1 MFARI
6 VLLSIASLMLAQIS
20 FPYFGTA
27 GSPGLSSKLSL
38 DSASAVSSAWQD
50 DDDIGLSADDARP
63 HGIAPHVSIHP
74 RFADLRDEV
83 APHLRDAIWAPDVST
98 HWNPSFTHD
107 SDTHW
112 IGARILAQVAAA
124 YALLAGLLFALRSWW
139 RREVRDDLQQLSAML
154 RKSSA
159 AIGDAPE
166 FTPGHRRELHDLAR
180 TLGDLVCRRNG
191 AAEDESRTFTAF
203 LKLIE
208 ARAARLRAIAT
219 NITGWNLRVT
229 LIEDIDLFH
238 DVARQFGDAAG
249 LNENDT
255 TPVSVDAY
263 LKDRFHYGVNAD
275 DSRIVLRLQAGEA
288 FELPRAA
295 LVRLI
300 DNLVGNALAHGAP
313 PVEIGTARTAR
324 NWTLSVRDHGAG
336 GAERLQE
343 NARMS
348 PSRASQAAGRD
359 MGAHWGIGLSI
370 VGRLAQRCN
379 ATLKIGDHPEGGLCV
394 RVVVATNDGPA
405 QLIQQHALSAKRH

>member
-1 MFARI
+1 
-6 VLLSIASLMLAQIS
+6 MLAQIG
-20 FPYFGTA
+20 FPYFDTV
-27 GSPGLSSKLSL
+27 GSPGLSDKLSL
-38 DSASAVSSAWQD
+38 DAAPAASSAWQD
-50 DDDIGLSADDARP
+50 DDDIGLSANDARP
-63 HGIAPHVSIHP
+63 HGIAPRVSIHP
-74 RFADLRDEV
+74 RFADLGDEV
-83 APHLRDAIWAPDVST
+83 APHLRDAIWAPDVAT
-98 HWNPSFTHD
+98 HWNPSFAHD

-112 IGARILAQVAAA
+112 VGAPMLAQFAAA
-124 YALLAGLLFALRSWW
+124 YALLAGLLVALRSWW
-139 RREVRDDLQQLSAML
+139 RREVRNDLQQMSAML

-159 AIGDAPE
+159 DIGDAPE
-166 FTPGHRRELHDLAR
+166 FTPGRRRELHDLAR
-180 TLGDLVCRRNG
+180 SLGDLLCRRNG
-191 AAEDESRTFTAF
+191 AVEDESRTFTAF

-219 NITGWNLRVT
+219 NIAGWNLRVT
-229 LIEDIDLFH
+229 LIEDIDIFQ
-238 DVARQFGDAAG
+238 DVARQFGNAAG
-249 LNENDT
+249 LSENDT

-263 LKDRFHYGVNAD
+263 LKDRFLYGVNAD

-336 GAERLQE
+336 GAERLLE
-343 NARMS
+343 NARLS
-348 PSRASQAAGRD
+348 PLRASSAAGRD

-394 RVVVATNDGPA
+394 RMVVAIDDAPA
-405 QLIQQHALSAKRH
+405 QDIQQPTPSAGRLPSR